1 MNSRQAAA
9 HMKAA
14 EVYANL
20 SYCNRRRVGCVIVKD
35 HRIVSIGYNGTPPG
49 EDNTCEDS
57 SGAVTLPHVIH
68 AEDNALR
75 KLDHDP
81 SAAQGAALFVTTA
94 PCASCAKLI
103 IQRNIDSVFYRDT
116 YRSEEGIRLLEA
128 AGIAV
133 SKIE

>member
-1 MNSRQAAA
+1 M
-9 HMKAA
+9 
-14 EVYANL
+14 
-20 SYCNRRRVGCVIVKD
+20 KD

-75 KLDHDP
+75 KLEDDHTASD
-81 SAAQGAALFVTTA
+81 GAALFVTTA
-94 PCASCAKLI
+94 PCSSCAELI
-103 IQRNIDSVFYRDT
+103 IRRNIGSVFYRDT
-116 YRSEEGIRLLEA
+116 YRSEDGIRLLEA
-128 AGIAV
+128 AGITV